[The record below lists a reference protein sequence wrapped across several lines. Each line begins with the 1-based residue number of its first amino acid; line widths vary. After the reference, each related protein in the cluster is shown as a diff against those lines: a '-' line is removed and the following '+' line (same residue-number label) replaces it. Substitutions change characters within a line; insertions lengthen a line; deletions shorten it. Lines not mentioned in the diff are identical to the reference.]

1 MTTTLPSHPSQV
13 HDIPTDGARRRQVP
27 LLQLIFAGA
36 AAIAMLALF
45 VAARPDTTGSA
56 LTSASV
62 RLADAA
68 APMPASGPFGPQ
80 LPQTPPN
87 LAGGGF
93 AADTNDD
100 NQAQLQQQL
109 AQQQIQQAE
118 QQAEQ
123 QNEAAQQ
130 QALQDELQAQQ
141 TEQQAGQ

>member
-1 MTTTLPSHPSQV
+1 MTTTLPSPV
-13 HDIPTDGARRRQVP
+13 HNITTDGARRRQIR

-45 VAARPDTTGSA
+45 DAARPDTGSA

-68 APMPASGPFGPQ
+68 VPMPASGPFGPQ